1 MECRRAERKGERTT
15 LMSSTARKV
24 GANENPDHRL
34 DELQLRDRCIGQL
47 GGPPEEQT
55 DSVKRKREN
64 MLEAK

>member
-1 MECRRAERKGERTT
+1 
-15 LMSSTARKV
+15 MSSTARKV

-55 DSVKRKREN
+55 DSVKGKERTCWRQNEDCVEFTGE
-64 MLEAK
+64 M